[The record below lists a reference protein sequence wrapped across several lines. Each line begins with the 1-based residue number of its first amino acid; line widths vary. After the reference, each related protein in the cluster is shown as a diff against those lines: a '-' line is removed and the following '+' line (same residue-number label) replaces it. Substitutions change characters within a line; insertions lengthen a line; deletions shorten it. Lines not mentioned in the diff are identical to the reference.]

1 MKRRLAALA
10 IVLLGTLF
18 LGAAPLCWA
27 QDAQRRSGA
36 AEPQRDRAPRQSA
49 VLPGL
54 APAESR
60 GLAFPLRTT
69 GGPVRI
75 EADLRLDGKVI
86 MSEQQVASADA
97 RVVHLFADGAGH
109 FSALRDQDAS
119 NPGRVQLRILQDGKP
134 VVDSSLTEFD
144 AKYTTDR
151 ATSGGPASLAK
162 SDPQECANDCDSQY
176 EQCTSGCSVYAC
188 IEECQY
194 YRNQCMTY
202 CPNCDAWVEVNRTL
216 IGRDWTGSTNYFG
229 VGYCHY
235 REHYLVE
242 QTNPAGCHPNRTVC
256 DFDDDTIFVSFNWG
270 DPDESDCCQEEDP
283 EHFCGGDTTTC
294 N

>member
-97 RVVHLFADGAGH
+97 RVVHLFAHGAGH
-109 FSALRDQDAS
+109 FGALRDQDAS

-151 ATSGGPASLAK
+151 ATSGPRPLG
-162 SDPQECANDCDSQY
+162 
-176 EQCTSGCSVYAC
+176 
-188 IEECQY
+188 
-194 YRNQCMTY
+194 
-202 CPNCDAWVEVNRTL
+202 
-216 IGRDWTGSTNYFG
+216 
-229 VGYCHY
+229 
-235 REHYLVE
+235 
-242 QTNPAGCHPNRTVC
+242 
-256 DFDDDTIFVSFNWG
+256 
-270 DPDESDCCQEEDP
+270 
-283 EHFCGGDTTTC
+283 
-294 N
+294 